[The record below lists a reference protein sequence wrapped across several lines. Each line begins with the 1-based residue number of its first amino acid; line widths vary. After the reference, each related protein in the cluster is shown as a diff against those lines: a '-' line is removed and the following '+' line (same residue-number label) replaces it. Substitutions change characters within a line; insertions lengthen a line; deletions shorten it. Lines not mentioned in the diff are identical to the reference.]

1 MFSNTFTQ
9 INKPHFVVYIFEVK
23 LSLIFRRIMSRKISR
38 RKFGKKLL
46 ESTRQSEIIN
56 KESELQWIEG
66 MMEFES
72 IGLHHLKETSS
83 TIQPA
88 LKRKLNEK
96 EMIIDSGNNPFYVSE
111 HGKDPKNATNQKI
124 EKQNSSSELPSSD
137 VGPEDND
144 EIMFDFTR
152 VEMELLREQSN

>member
-56 KESELQWIEG
+56 KESELQWIE
-66 MMEFES
+66 
-72 IGLHHLKETSS
+72 
-83 TIQPA
+83 
-88 LKRKLNEK
+88 RR
-96 EMIIDSGNNPFYVSE
+96 
-111 HGKDPKNATNQKI
+111 
-124 EKQNSSSELPSSD
+124 
-137 VGPEDND
+137 ND
-144 EIMFDFTR
+144 GI
-152 VEMELLREQSN
+152 